1 MKHRLLLMVAGM
13 FLSIVSFGQTATGS
27 SHQSKEKTLEEKME
41 GTYMIINKSKKVTPV
56 FTTDILTEIEKRR
69 DASTEIYWEYNE
81 NVTIKI
87 LSKAVIN
94 APDFDPKKFY

>member
-1 MKHRLLLMVAGM
+1 MVVSM
-13 FLSIVSFGQTATGS
+13 FLSIISFSQNAFNSTS
-27 SHQSKEKTLEEKME
+27 SVKEKTLEEKME
-41 GTYMIINKSKKVTPV
+41 GTYMIINKSKKVNPV
-56 FTTDILTEIEKRR
+56 FTTEILTEIEKRR

-87 LSKAVIN
+87 LSRAVIN